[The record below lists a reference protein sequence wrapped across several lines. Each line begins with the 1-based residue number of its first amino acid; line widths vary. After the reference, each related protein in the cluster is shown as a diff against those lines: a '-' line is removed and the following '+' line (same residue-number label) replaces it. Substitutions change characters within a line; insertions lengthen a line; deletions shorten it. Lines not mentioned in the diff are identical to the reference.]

1 MSLRMIYQ
9 FLYASILSSALTSLP
24 VLGCALFL
32 NSQVSLMLW
41 RLLWGRDRAFLTRRM
56 RRVCLAL
63 TVLMLLLIALAVY
76 GTDAIIELCRRF
88 FS

>member
-1 MSLRMIYQ
+1 MMSLRMIYQ

-41 RLLWGRDRAFLTRRM
+41 RLLRGRDRAFLTRRM

-63 TVLMLLLIALAVY
+63 TVLMLLGTLGMIAIYPMALSSA
-76 GTDAIIELCRRF
+76 AL
-88 FS
+88 